1 LATVVQKKHNFLI
14 GNFLIAAPD
23 SVDVDQ
29 LSEFGNEIRGVD
41 HSAAIR
47 LLAGVVKRFISNR
60 NGTVLLQD
68 FVNHVSDPHW
78 EEYKFK
84 DRATTYNSEVY
95 WELKGRDAPES
106 EIEELISDW
115 SVYFPVSAFF
125 GVSRSSERKKRL
137 TEPDLEDLAD
147 NLIGVAV
154 DVFDGDSFLIWWRE
168 DLQPFPLVT

>member
-1 LATVVQKKHNFLI
+1 MDPQRLRKALLQGRGSSPPESMMMNIRKLRDRTLPAEYLLDLLSGGLSTLATVVQKKHNFLI

-95 WELKGRDAPES
+95 
-106 EIEELISDW
+106 
-115 SVYFPVSAFF
+115 
-125 GVSRSSERKKRL
+125 
-137 TEPDLEDLAD
+137 
-147 NLIGVAV
+147 
-154 DVFDGDSFLIWWRE
+154 
-168 DLQPFPLVT
+168 